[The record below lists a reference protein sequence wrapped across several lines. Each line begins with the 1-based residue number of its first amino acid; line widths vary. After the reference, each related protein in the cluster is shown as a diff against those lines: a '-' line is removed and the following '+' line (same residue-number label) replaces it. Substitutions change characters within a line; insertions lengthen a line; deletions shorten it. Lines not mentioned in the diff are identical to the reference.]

1 MYLSAQSYLA
11 AQRALSIQNC
21 LNKALKIKV
30 QGGMKR
36 IFTLR
41 RFWGD
46 FDQFC
51 MSFSDFV
58 GAFSRH
64 LYLF

>member
-41 RFWGD
+41 RF
-46 FDQFC
+46 
-51 MSFSDFV
+51 
-58 GAFSRH
+58 
-64 LYLF
+64 